1 MTNGPGLEPALWV
14 GVSFAKALGELWNI
28 PLYPVNHMEGHIV
41 VASVDKVAEKE
52 FVFKK
57 INYPAIALLISGGH
71 TQLVL
76 NKELLKYEIIGD
88 TKDDA
93 IGEAFDKVARILGL
107 PYPGGPE
114 ISKLAEKE
122 RAENFSTYGRSTEG
136 KQKKLHIPCHGR

>member
-1 MTNGPGLEPALWV
+1 M
-14 GVSFAKALGELWNI
+14 
-28 PLYPVNHMEGHIV
+28 
-41 VASVDKVAEKE
+41 
-52 FVFKK
+52 KK
-57 INYPAIALLISGGH
+57 RIRIQKIKYPAIALLISGGH

-76 NKELLKYEIIGD
+76 IKENLKYEIIGN

-122 RAENFSTYGRSTEG
+122 TNWNF
-136 KQKKLHIPCHGR
+136 QKK